1 MPSMLIVFDLD
12 GTLIDSVR
20 DIADSVN
27 DVLTGYG
34 AGPLPVGAVASMV
47 GSGARK
53 LVERALEARRL
64 TAPVD
69 DALQSFREAYDRRLT
84 VHTRPYP
91 GVADALRDVARR
103 ARLAVLTNK
112 PEAPARRLLEAFGLS
127 RRFDWVIG
135 GDGAFPRKP
144 DPAGLRH
151 LMQEA
156 GVAAGAAVLVGD
168 SPVDVE
174 TARRAGVRLCLARYG
189 FGYPGGE
196 IEADAADLVID
207 DPQDLG
213 AVLGRALEDEDGSP
227 P

>member
-1 MPSMLIVFDLD
+1 MPSMLVVFDLD

-27 DVLTGYG
+27 DVLAGYG
-34 AGPLPVGAVASMV
+34 ADLLAVEVVGSMV

-64 TAPVD
+64 DVPVD
-69 DALQSFREAYDRRLT
+69 EALQRFREAYDRRLT

-112 PEAPARRLLEAFGLS
+112 PEAPARRLLEAFELS
-127 RRFDWVIG
+127 GRFGWVIG

-156 GVAAGAAVLVGD
+156 AVAAGATVLVGD
-168 SPVDVE
+168 SAIDLE

-189 FGYPGGE
+189 FGYRRGG

-207 DPQDLG
+207 DPRDLG
-213 AVLGRALEDEDGSP
+213 AVLGRALEDEEGSSP
-227 P
+227 